1 MWKWIKKNKFAAAF
15 VLAIGWVAHYTFET
29 IIVQNV
35 LKLAGLAIP
44 LMVI

>member
-1 MWKWIKKNKFAAAF
+1 MWKWIKKNKFATAL

-29 IIVQNV
+29 FIVQNV